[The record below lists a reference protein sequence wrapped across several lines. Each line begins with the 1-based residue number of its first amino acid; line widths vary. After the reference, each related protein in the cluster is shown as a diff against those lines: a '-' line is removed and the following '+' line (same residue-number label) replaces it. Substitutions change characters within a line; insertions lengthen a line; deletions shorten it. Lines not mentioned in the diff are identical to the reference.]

1 MTQADLRP
9 GEMTGPV
16 PDRSDASLLFIGT
29 LHTPWTTP
37 RDCPKRG
44 DAETG
49 PLCRAELDPIWQ
61 EALKGVTPGPV
72 QLLYWMHL
80 GRRDLRQQSPRNDGQ
95 TIGTFAIRSPMR
107 PNLIAS
113 SIVQLERIEGTTLW
127 LRGLNCV
134 DGTPLLDIKPSHGVL
149 K

>member
-29 LHTPWTTP
+29 LHTPWTTS

-61 EALKGVTPGPV
+61 EALKGVKPGPM

-127 LRGLNCV
+127 LRGLDCV